1 MKVARTS
8 HTNHHTSKV
17 VRGRHTLAT
26 LLPITDS
33 KSAPVNVE
41 RKDVIEILTED
52 EDEDEDVVR
61 QLAAKTTEDTE
72 DRKSTRLN
80 SSHSGE
86 SRMPSSA

>member
-1 MKVARTS
+1 MKVARTN

-33 KSAPVNVE
+33 KSAPVHVE

-52 EDEDEDVVR
+52 EDEDEEVAS
-61 QLAAKTTEDTE
+61 QLAVGITEDLDE
-72 DRKSTRLN
+72 RVVKRRKLN
-80 SSHSGE
+80 ENFGNKVS
-86 SRMPSSA
+86 